1 MTREVVLL
9 ALSASTVCCCP
20 KHFCPF
26 IFPSGLAPGASVAA
40 GSDSCS
46 GPTNRDELPAHHG
59 IERRVSFRQLPSRA
73 QPCALEWP
81 CRQTALSGGVSEPV
95 RTDRSDLAR
104 YRRHD

>member
-40 GSDSCS
+40 GSDAGS
-46 GPTNRDELPAHHG
+46 GQTNRDELPAHHG

-81 CRQTALSGGVSEPV
+81 CCQPTLARAVGEPV
-95 RTDRSDLAR
+95 CTDRSDRAR
-104 YRRHD
+104 Y